1 MRPTDTVSASHG
13 EYWSWKR
20 STSAI
25 CEPSCSGLSSTVSAR
40 TLTFVASS
48 EVRKTS
54 ICPNMKVLG
63 STSRRER
70 QSMSPKMRTTVRG
83 AVAGAVAA
91 DGSSGGG
98 AGGVAGGSSAR
109 TALAKMKKA
118 TGPRRRVTL
127 RQPGGMWPQTLVC
140 GALSCQPGLRTAQG
154 PRTADGPLAAD
165 QSPCGC

>member
-54 ICPNMKVLG
+54 ICPNVKVLG

-70 QSMSPKMRTTVRG
+70 QSMSPKRRTTVRG
-83 AVAGAVAA
+83 AVVVAVAA
-91 DGSSGGG
+91 DGSSGG

-109 TALAKMKKA
+109 TALAKRKKA

-140 GALSCQPGLRTAQG
+140 GGSRVKQG
-154 PRTADGPLAAD
+154 FARRRIHEPLAVPLAAD